1 MMAIRAKEVLS
12 LANENKY
19 ANEYK
24 IEGQQ
29 MRRCTMQSSS
39 HRSGFDVEQLLIDSE
54 QNVHTL
60 LAKQFVH
67 R

>member
-1 MMAIRAKEVLS
+1 MLS
-12 LANENKY
+12 LEANENKY
-19 ANEYK
+19 ANKYK
-24 IEGQQ
+24 IEGKQ
-29 MRRCTMQSSS
+29 MLRFTMQFSS
-39 HRSGFDVEQLLIDSE
+39 HRSGVDVLQFLIDSE